1 MTSPINET
9 FDIDVVCGFEG
20 PEKRLEID
28 FVVNAEK
35 PTGLRAFD
43 RDQWQELLNLAKCTI
58 ISQTSNDHFDSYVL
72 SESSLFVYPYKVI
85 LKTCGTTTLL
95 KTVGKFIE
103 YAAKVESK
111 PEFLVFTRKNLNFPH
126 KQHFPHTNFDNET
139 EYLNNYFHG
148 ESYTLGSAANQDHW
162 FMYVA
167 DLTERHT
174 HHRNPEQ
181 TLEIMMSNLD
191 RSVMS
196 RFYKGDLDAKQTTHA
211 VGIDRFLPG
220 SISDEVLFNPCGY
233 SVNGLAEEAYYTIHV
248 TPEAGFSFVSFETNL
263 AAASY
268 TKLVDLVVSTFKPGN
283 FCVTVFNDKHSP
295 SGPAPAAIAPTALAG
310 YDLVEHDAPAL
321 DERSYHVSF
330 WSFTRSK
337 TD

>member
-1 MTSPINET
+1 MTSPVNET

-28 FVVNAEK
+28 FVVNADK
-35 PTGLRAFD
+35 PNGLRAFD

-103 YAAKVESK
+103 YSAKVDSK

-139 EYLNNYFHG
+139 EYLNNYFQG
-148 ESYTLGSAANQDHW
+148 ESYTLGSATSTDHW

-167 DLTERHT
+167 DLSERHT

-233 SVNGLAEEAYYTIHV
+233 SVNGLAQEAYYTIHI

-268 TKLVDLVVSTFKPGN
+268 TKLVDLVVGTFKPGN

-295 SGPAPAAIAPTALAG
+295 SGPAPAAIAPTAIAG

-330 WSFTRSK
+330 WSVSRAKS
-337 TD
+337 D